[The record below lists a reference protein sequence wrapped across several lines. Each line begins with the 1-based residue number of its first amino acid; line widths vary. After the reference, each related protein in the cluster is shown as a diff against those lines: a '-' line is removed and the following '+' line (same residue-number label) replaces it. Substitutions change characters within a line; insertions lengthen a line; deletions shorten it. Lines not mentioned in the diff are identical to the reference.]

1 MPTIHLTLSNEVVV
15 ALARRAARNHRT
27 FQEELKRVLCS
38 IADEE
43 IPKPPLPPIQL
54 RMSRA
59 PAGAS
64 WGREEN
70 YRDDG
75 R

>member
-1 MPTIHLTLSNEVVV
+1 MPTIHLTLSNEVVE
-15 ALARRAARNHRT
+15 ALKRRAARNHRSL
-27 FQEELKRVLCS
+27 QQELKRIFSS

-54 RMSRA
+54 NMSRA
-59 PAGAS
+59 PAGAN

-70 YRDDG
+70 YGDDG